1 MPPDPDVAAA
11 VRLLHRRQA
20 WIRTAVTSFF
30 AFLLSYGAY
39 DSGESQGASAPSW
52 FLDMVI
58 AFGAL
63 TVLGIIAAVVCNAR
77 LLRLP
82 PAVRAQAAPILARH
96 PDRRRAHHYPPLDR
110 LVWAVAWVGF
120 LLILVVAVVSVPAAV
135 DGAAYLAGAERTAT
149 FDPVSYQTNCDRYSC
164 GTITDGVL
172 KTGGGAGAGVSA
184 SWQNVVPLGRPF
196 QVREPLWRWG
206 LGLSL
211 IDSSK
216 TALIALIISLMI
228 EAWAVLIVVKVV
240 RLARDGTGTGSSE
253 QRQRPSRSPARS
265 GARRVFFRADPD
277 DAVVESSALR
287 HRERRVT
294 GEGDVP
300 CGARAAEVGGA
311 ALCLVEFRM
320 PAGAAQTWLGTQL
333 QPYGVRRPLRSGPGD
348 GREGLPAAGCAGGRA
363 IVAARLRGATRHR
376 APLSGCTVRPRRT
389 R

>member
-1 MPPDPDVAAA
+1 MASMPPDPDVAAA

-240 RLARDGTGTGSSE
+240 RLARNW
-253 QRQRPSRSPARS
+253 R
-265 GARRVFFRADPD
+265 
-277 DAVVESSALR
+277 R
-287 HRERRVT
+287 HRQQ
-294 GEGDVP
+294 
-300 CGARAAEVGGA
+300 RAA
-311 ALCLVEFRM
+311 
-320 PAGAAQTWLGTQL
+320 PASVSI
-333 QPYGVRRPLRSGPGD
+333 P
-348 GREGLPAAGCAGGRA
+348 C
-363 IVAARLRGATRHR
+363 
-376 APLSGCTVRPRRT
+376 
-389 R
+389 